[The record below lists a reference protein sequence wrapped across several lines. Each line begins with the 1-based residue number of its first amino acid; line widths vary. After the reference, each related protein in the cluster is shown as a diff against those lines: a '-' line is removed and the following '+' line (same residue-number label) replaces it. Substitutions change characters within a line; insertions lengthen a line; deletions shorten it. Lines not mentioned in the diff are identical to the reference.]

1 LKNLRY
7 YLAAIF
13 AFATWGFF
21 SLVLKPL
28 QDYPSLDI
36 LFYRVFS
43 CAVIMSIISILFKRK
58 KLKEN
63 LFMLQSLPKR
73 KRQAIIGLNIGGSI
87 FLTVNWFSFI
97 YVMNHVSVRATSVAY
112 LVCPILTTLLA
123 YFLLREKLNRL
134 QWFSVALSCL
144 GCLLLSY
151 TSMSNMLFSSII
163 GLSYACYLV
172 SQNKNKGFDKFLIL
186 NFHILLSAVML
197 LPFYPAFSGPVPS
210 DFRFYVYVEIIAVLY
225 TIVPLFLNLYAL
237 SGISPSKV
245 GMLLNINP
253 IIAFALSGIVYHE
266 SLGSLQLSAYAL
278 IFLAVMVF
286 NTGKFSNAA
295 VAD

>member
-1 LKNLRY
+1 MKNLKY
-7 YLAAIF
+7 YLAAIS
-13 AFATWGFF
+13 AFSIWGFF

-28 QDYPSLDI
+28 HAYPSLDI

-43 CAVIMSIISILFKRK
+43 CAVIMTIISVLFKRA
-58 KLKEN
+58 KLEEN
-63 LFMLQSLPKR
+63 LQMLQSLPKS
-73 KRQAIIGLNIGGSI
+73 KRREIIWLNIGGSI

-123 YFLLREKLNRL
+123 YLLLREKLTRI

-151 TSMSNMLFSSII
+151 TSLSNMFFSTII
-163 GLSYACYLV
+163 GLSYACYLI
-172 SQNKNKGFDKFLIL
+172 SQNKNNGFDKFLIL
-186 NFHILLSAVML
+186 NFHIILSAFFL

-210 DFRFYVYVEIIAVLY
+210 DFTFYFYVEIIAVVY
-225 TIVPLFLNLYAL
+225 TIVPLLLNLYAL
-237 SGISPSKV
+237 SHIRSSTV
-245 GMLLNINP
+245 GMILNINP

-266 SLGSLQLSAYAL
+266 SIGSLQVFAYAL
-278 IFLAVMVF
+278 IFMAVIVF
-286 NTGKFSNAA
+286 NISNFSKSA
-295 VAD
+295 VKA

>member
-1 LKNLRY
+1 MKNLRY

>member
-1 LKNLRY
+1 MKNLRY

-63 LFMLQSLPKR
+63 LLMLQSLPKR
-73 KRQAIIGLNIGGSI
+73 KRQVIIGLNIGGSI

-210 DFRFYVYVEIIAVLY
+210 DLRFYVYVEIIAVLY